1 MHLLRWDQILDRL
14 WLAASGAAAL
24 ALALDLGAQ
33 VGSRGWSSDGAVLT
47 ALAGRAPDAAG
58 LEPTRPGMPAARRE
72 TVSVTRPA
80 LLVRTGAGGGTEPGS
95 GP

>member
-24 ALALDLGAQ
+24 AIALDLGAQ

-47 ALAGRAPDAAG
+47 ALAAAP
-58 LEPTRPGMPAARRE
+58 LSRPASNRPDPGCRE

-80 LLVRTGAGGGTEPGS
+80 LPVRTGAVGGTEPGS

>member
-1 MHLLRWDQILDRL
+1 MQLLRWDRILDRL

-47 ALAGRAPDAAG
+47 ALAAP
-58 LEPTRPGMPAARRE
+58 LSRPASNRPVPGCRE
-72 TVSVTRPA
+72 TVSATRPA
-80 LLVRTGAGGGTEPGS
+80 LPVRTGAAGGTEPGS

>member
-24 ALALDLGAQ
+24 AIALDLGAQ

-47 ALAGRAPDAAG
+47 ALAAAPLSRPASNRPVPAG
-58 LEPTRPGMPAARRE
+58 CRE
-72 TVSVTRPA
+72 TVPVTRPA
-80 LLVRTGAGGGTEPGS
+80 LPVRTGAVGGTEPGS